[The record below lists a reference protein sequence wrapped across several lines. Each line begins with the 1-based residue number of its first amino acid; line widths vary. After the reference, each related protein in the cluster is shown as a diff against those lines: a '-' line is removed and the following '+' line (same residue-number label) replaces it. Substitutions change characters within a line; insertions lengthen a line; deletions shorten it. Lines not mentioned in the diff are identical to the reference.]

1 MTFGIN
7 PRTRKYL
14 LGIVGIWALIGVEIG
29 AFYGHAPY
37 PALVPV
43 AFVVAL
49 GEWAIMTLLFLRL
62 KEEAWGFSAVLY
74 ALLLLAVLLVGTL
87 VLLMRVFF
95 E

>member
-1 MTFGIN
+1 MTFGVN

-14 LGIVGIWALIGVEIG
+14 FGIVGIWVLIGIETGVFC
-29 AFYGHAPY
+29 AHAPN

-43 AFVVAL
+43 AVVVAL

-62 KEEAWGFSAVLY
+62 KEEAWGYSTVLY

>member
-7 PRTRKYL
+7 PRSRKYL
-14 LGIVGIWALIGVEIG
+14 LGIVGIWVLTGIQIG
-29 AFYGHAPY
+29 AFYSHAPY
-37 PALVPV
+37 PALATV
-43 AFVVAL
+43 ALVMAL

-62 KEEAWGFSAVLY
+62 KEEPLGFAVVLY
-74 ALLLLAVLLVGTL
+74 ALLLLAVLVVGTL

>member
-1 MTFGIN
+1 MTFGVN

-14 LGIVGIWALIGVEIG
+14 FGLVGIWMLIGIETGV
-29 AFYGHAPY
+29 FYAHAPN

-43 AFVVAL
+43 AVVVAL

-62 KEEAWGFSAVLY
+62 KEEAWGYSTVLY